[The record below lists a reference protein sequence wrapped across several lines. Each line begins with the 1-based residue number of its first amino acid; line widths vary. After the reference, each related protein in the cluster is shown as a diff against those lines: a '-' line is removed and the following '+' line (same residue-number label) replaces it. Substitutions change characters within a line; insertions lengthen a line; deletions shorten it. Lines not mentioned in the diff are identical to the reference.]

1 MKELRKKD
9 MRYFVVGW
17 KTDPLRGSVVAFAK
31 SDSAAPEIDV
41 EKALSLGCSSV
52 SVRLAEGADAE
63 KEQRDYVRKLSGPD
77 FYDSKTGRFFD
88 PPLRDG
94 VLTYNIIG
102 WASTGEVLPL
112 TGRQINRK
120 IFTQNVS
127 VTPARD
133 VEQALQSGS
142 TSVFVGVNYEPSEDE
157 IREREEDKIRAEE
170 AEKRFQELGRR
181 TFHRDELLMSYCVY
195 DKRRVEMKNLR
206 QSKSKSDPPTIEGTC
221 PSCGRPVYMIGRL
234 E

>member
-1 MKELRKKD
+1 MVKDLRKKD

-88 PPLRDG
+88 PPLKDG

-102 WASTGEVLPL
+102 RGPTGEADPSTGKPG
-112 TGRQINRK
+112 TKN
-120 IFTQNVS
+120 
-127 VTPARD
+127 
-133 VEQALQSGS
+133 
-142 TSVFVGVNYEPSEDE
+142 
-157 IREREEDKIRAEE
+157 
-170 AEKRFQELGRR
+170 
-181 TFHRDELLMSYCVY
+181 TF
-195 DKRRVEMKNLR
+195 
-206 QSKSKSDPPTIEGTC
+206 I
-221 PSCGRPVYMIGRL
+221 
-234 E
+234 